1 MDKERQEIRD
11 MVVAAGRGQ
20 FTGWWAQLL
29 EFSPQSLL
37 HIHRLQ
43 EVGEQDG
50 PISSMMRHLIWV
62 VADLA
67 LMHLYPRGAGIHVR
81 IALEE
86 GATFRQVIQAFEIAT
101 VVSIRGQRMGM
112 SVILEAAS
120 EAGQPVATRRVDA
133 DLRARIIARCGYWAE
148 WMETV
153 GSVSPEALTAL
164 VDLAPKT
171 DDADGLD
178 ARSRELLYFAAY
190 SCPAVMDVE
199 GMRTHARLALA
210 AGTTAQE
217 LIQVL
222 RLADCIGVHSIAE
235 GMLSSS
241 EHLAALKK

>member
-1 MDKERQEIRD
+1 MDKERQEIKD
-11 MVVAAGRGQ
+11 MVVAAGRGP
-20 FTGWWAQLL
+20 FTGWWAHLL

-43 EVGEQDG
+43 EVAESDG

-86 GATFRQVIQAFEIAT
+86 GATLRQVVEAFEIAT
-101 VVSIRGQRMGM
+101 VVSIRGQRVGLPI
-112 SVILEAAS
+112 ILEAAS
-120 EAGQPVATRRVDA
+120 AAGQPVVTTRIDA
-133 DLRARIIARCGYWAE
+133 DLRARVTERCGYWAD
-148 WMETV
+148 WMETL
-153 GSVSPEALTAL
+153 GSVSPAALTA
-164 VDLAPKT
+164 VANLAPGT
-171 DDADGLD
+171 GGEGGLD
-178 ARSRELLYFAAY
+178 PRSRELLYFAAY
-190 SCPAVMDVE
+190 SCPAVMDAE

-210 AGTTAQE
+210 AGATPQE

-241 EHLAALKK
+241 EHLAAHAA

>member
-11 MVVAAGRGQ
+11 MVAAAGRGP

-37 HIHRLQ
+37 HIHRVL

-50 PISSMMRHLIWV
+50 PISPMMRHLIWV

-101 VVSIRGQRMGM
+101 VVSIRGQRVGLP
-112 SVILEAAS
+112 VILEAAS
-120 EAGQPVATRRVDA
+120 EAGQPVATRRIDA
-133 DLRARIIARCGYWAE
+133 DLRARITERCGHWAE
-148 WMETV
+148 WMEAI
-153 GSVSPEALTAL
+153 GSVSPKALTAL
-164 VDLAPKT
+164 VDLAPDA
-171 DDADGLD
+171 DDAEGLD

-199 GMRTHARLALA
+199 GMRIHARQALA
-210 AGTTAQE
+210 AGATPQE

-235 GMLSSS
+235 GILSSS
-241 EHLAALKK
+241 EHLSAHSK

>member
-1 MDKERQEIRD
+1 MDKERQEIQD
-11 MVVAAGRGQ
+11 MVVAAGRGP
-20 FTGWWAQLL
+20 FTGWWARLL

-43 EVGEQDG
+43 EVAEQDG
-50 PISSMMRHLIWV
+50 PISPMMRHLIWV

-86 GATFRQVIQAFEIAT
+86 GATFRQVIEAFEIAT
-101 VVSIRGQRMGM
+101 VASIRGQRVGLPI
-112 SVILEAAS
+112 ILEAAS
-120 EAGQPVATRRVDA
+120 QAGQPVATRRVDA
-133 DLRARIIARCGYWAE
+133 DLRARTIERCGHWAD

-153 GSVSPEALTAL
+153 GSVSPAALDAMAG
-164 VDLAPKT
+164 LAPET
-171 DDADGLD
+171 DNEEGLD
-178 ARSRELLYFAAY
+178 ARARELLYFAAY

-210 AGTTAQE
+210 AGATPQE

-235 GMLSSS
+235 GVLSSS
-241 EHLAALKK
+241 EHLAPHAK

>member
-11 MVVAAGRGQ
+11 MVVAAGRGP

-43 EVGEQDG
+43 EIGEEDG
-50 PISSMMRHLIWV
+50 PISPMMRHLIWV

-101 VVSIRGQRMGM
+101 VVSIRGQRVGIPI
-112 SVILEAAS
+112 ILEAAS
-120 EAGQPVATRRVDA
+120 EAGQPLATRRVDA
-133 DLRARIIARCGYWAE
+133 DLRARIIERCGHWAE
-148 WMETV
+148 WMEAI
-153 GSVSPEALTAL
+153 GSLSPEALTVL
-164 VDLAPKT
+164 VDLAPDA

-178 ARSRELLYFAAY
+178 PRSRELLYFAGY

-199 GMRTHARLALA
+199 GMRIHARQALA
-210 AGTTAQE
+210 AGATPQE

-235 GMLSSS
+235 GILSSS
-241 EHLAALKK
+241 EHLSAHRK